1 MKRRDPIIDGLHRI
15 REAIGR
21 AHNFD
26 VHRIAATI
34 RRHEEESPERV
45 IRELPKRATRQ
56 RKAS

>member
-1 MKRRDPIIDGLHRI
+1 MKRRDAIIDDLHKI
-15 REAIGR
+15 RRTIGK

-34 RRHEEESPERV
+34 RRHEAESRQPV
-45 IRELPKRATRQ
+45 VPELPKRAVRH